1 MLLMHFTVFVN
12 FCKVP
17 LTYFNR
23 LNIFFAL
30 EVQAYFK
37 VR

>member
-12 FCKVP
+12 FCKVT
-17 LTYFNR
+17 LTTYFNR

-30 EVQAYFK
+30 EV
-37 VR
+37 